1 MSNES
6 DDDFERK
13 AQLLIRAAELLH
25 RYGTPSHRLEGVM
38 TRVSRAIGVDADY
51 LYTPTSLFVSFHRDR
66 RRVQLMRVDAG
77 PIDLG
82 KLAEFDESLERVEHH
97 ECALGDSALELENI
111 EARTRRFGN
120 VWLAAATGIASACA
134 AIFLG
139 GGIPEAI
146 TALVLGLCVYLMGL
160 ALNWLAPGERLIEV
174 LSGFTC
180 ATLSLLAAS
189 LLHPIDDRIATLGAL
204 IVLLPG
210 LSVTIAMTELANRH
224 LSSGVSRL
232 AGAGVVFL
240 SLAVG
245 VALAWSLWSG
255 MRADKPEIAEAGGA
269 LRILAVFIAP
279 FAFLVLF
286 QARPSDWIR
295 ACAVAWLGYAAAD
308 MAHDAGGAEWGAFS
322 GAAVVGLLANLDAR
336 WRNRP
341 ALILQMPAMVMLV
354 PGSLGYLSVTAF
366 IDKKGIQGIE
376 TAFSMAIVAA
386 ALAGGLVVANAL
398 IPPRRYL

>member
-1 MSNES
+1 MTS
-6 DDDFERK
+6 DHEDEFERK

-38 TRVSRAIGVDADY
+38 TRVSRAIGVEADY

-66 RRVQLMRVDAG
+66 RRAQLMRVDAG

-82 KLAEFDESLERVEHH
+82 KLADFDEALERVEHS
-97 ECALGDSALELENI
+97 ECLLSDSALELESI
-111 EARTRRFGN
+111 ESRPRRFGN
-120 VWLAAATGIASACA
+120 SLLAAATGIASACA
-134 AIFLG
+134 AVFLG
-139 GGIPEAI
+139 GGLPEAI
-146 TALVLGLCVYLMGL
+146 TAMALGLCVYFLGL

-180 ATLSLLAAS
+180 ATLSLLIAS
-189 LLHPIDDRIATLGAL
+189 YVYPLDDRIATLASL

-232 AGAGVVFL
+232 AEAAVVFL

-255 MRADKPEIAEAGGA
+255 LRAANPAGGDVGA
-269 LRILAVFIAP
+269 PIRILAVFVAP
-279 FAFLVLF
+279 AAFLVLF
-286 QARPSDWIR
+286 QARPSDWLR

-308 MAHDAGGAEWGAFS
+308 FAHDAGGAEWGAFS
-322 GAAVVGLLANLDAR
+322 GAAAVGLLANLDAR

-354 PGSLGYLSVTAF
+354 PGSLGYLSTTAF

-386 ALAGGLVVANAL
+386 ALAGGLIVANAL